1 MSFNNLE
8 LLQQRLED
16 AIYDEKIKLINSVE
30 QLEEERETN
39 EFLNEIAQDYKKYH
53 STLLEQKQKQ
63 QEQLVNILNYLDSL
77 LDTQAVT
84 KHTLS
89 HTKNE
94 QKRLVK
100 EIKQIQKDMD
110 NINLD

>member
-1 MSFNNLE
+1 MSLGE
-8 LLQQRLED
+8 LQLLQNRLEE
-16 AIYDEKIKLINSVE
+16 AIYDEKIKLIDSVE

-39 EFLNEIAQDYKKYH
+39 EFLNEIAEDYKKYQNA
-53 STLLEQKQKQ
+53 LIEQKQRQ
-63 QEQLVNILNYLDSL
+63 QQQLVNILDYLDNL
-77 LDTQAVT
+77 LETQAVT

-100 EIKQIQKDMD
+100 EIKQLQKDMD

>member
-1 MSFNNLE
+1 MSLSE
-8 LLQQRLED
+8 LQLLQNRLEE
-16 AIYDEKIKLINSVE
+16 AIYDEKIKLIDSVE

-39 EFLNEIAQDYKKYH
+39 EFLNEIAEDYKKYQNA
-53 STLLEQKQKQ
+53 LIEQKQRQ
-63 QEQLVNILNYLDSL
+63 QQQLVNILDYLDNL
-77 LDTQAVT
+77 LETQAVT

-100 EIKQIQKDMD
+100 EIKQLQKDMD

>member
-1 MSFNNLE
+1 MSLGE
-8 LLQQRLED
+8 LQLLQKRLEE
-16 AIYDEKIKLINSVE
+16 AIYDEKIKLIDSVE

-39 EFLNEIAQDYKKYH
+39 EFLNEIADDYKKYQNA
-53 STLLEQKQKQ
+53 LIKQKQ
-63 QEQLVNILNYLDSL
+63 RQQQQLVNILDYLDNL
-77 LDTQAVT
+77 LETQAVT

-100 EIKQIQKDMD
+100 EIKQLQKDMD